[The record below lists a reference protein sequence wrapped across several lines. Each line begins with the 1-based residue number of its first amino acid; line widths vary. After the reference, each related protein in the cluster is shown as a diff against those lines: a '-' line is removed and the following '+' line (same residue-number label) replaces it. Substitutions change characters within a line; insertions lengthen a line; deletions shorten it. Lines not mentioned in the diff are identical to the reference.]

1 VGKGQ
6 VYGPL
11 TSSFKDD
18 QRTSFMVLKIP
29 KQVVKEHTLNH
40 WFFFNSFVKLT
51 RYLRIFQKPELK
63 VILILKIL
71 KNQEPEVNLMLEPE
85 VITKSKNCPTL
96 VQIRSILTS
105 GLEKVMYE
113 HPTRKH

>member
-1 VGKGQ
+1 
-6 VYGPL
+6 
-11 TSSFKDD
+11 
-18 QRTSFMVLKIP
+18 MVLKIP
-29 KQVVKEHTLNH
+29 EQVVKEHTLNH

-51 RYLRIFQKPELK
+51 RYLRIFQKPELEG
-63 VILILKIL
+63 ILILKIL
-71 KNQEPEVNLMLEPE
+71 KMLEPE